1 MNFFATDP
9 SRATENVPCLHPS
22 GAQNAIENAVFL
34 KNKIIPFA
42 VSEITNQLFKI
53 S

>member
-1 MNFFATDP
+1 MNFFVTDP
-9 SRATENVPCLHPS
+9 SHAKENVPCLHPS
-22 GAQNAIENAVFL
+22 GTKNTIENAVFL